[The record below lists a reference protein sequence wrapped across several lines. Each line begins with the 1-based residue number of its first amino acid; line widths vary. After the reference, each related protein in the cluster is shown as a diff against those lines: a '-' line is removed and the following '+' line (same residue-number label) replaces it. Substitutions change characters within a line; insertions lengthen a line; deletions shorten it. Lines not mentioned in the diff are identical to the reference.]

1 MVVPLDLVMEISNM
15 ARYTIKESELRST
28 IKKVVEEEI
37 SHKINE
43 NFGNA
48 LKNAG
53 LNTLKTAVKGI
64 VAPSMLAQDAVKKI
78 GDISMGNDTITGTI
92 SNFFGG
98 NSSSAAGKT
107 GGNKSKVERRRE
119 RSLATRDVAY
129 EFGKPETVPGW
140 GRRIKLDRKSEIT
153 VPPYDQNRKTG
164 CTLDWGEFGEHY
176 HDEGDRMWIKKIT
189 DTERTLIRV
198 SHGDQNK
205 LIRFQ
210 QKYKRALVDWLKER
224 DRAYENYIK
233 GIN

>member
-1 MVVPLDLVMEISNM
+1 MEISNM

-119 RSLATRDVAY
+119 RSLAARDVAY